1 MKRTRNLQNPMV
13 LVSLRVSKET
23 VDYFQTLP
31 NYTMEMRKVLTEYV
45 EKEVRQSK
53 KEVVV

>member
-13 LVSLRVSKET
+13 LVSLRVPKET

-45 EKEVRQSK
+45 EQKVGQSK
-53 KEVVV
+53 EEVVA